1 MNAGVRNEVDPALA
15 ILQDFVKEEEKN
27 ALLKTTAIIGLG
39 IAYAGTWREDVME
52 MLTPFVTN
60 TSISF
65 EMSCLAAL
73 SLGQIF
79 VSSCNGS
86 ISEIILETLMERD
99 PKQLKEPFARYMALG
114 LALLY
119 LGNFFFFYFVFCIL
133 YFVFCIFFSSS
144 FSHFCMYV
152 KNKRRELFLQLQL

>member
-119 LGNFFFFYFVFCIL
+119 LGNFFFFLFCIL
-133 YFVFCIFFSSS
+133 YFLFCILYFLFFFFSLL
-144 FSHFCMYV
+144 YT
-152 KNKRRELFLQLQL
+152 R